1 MNKVR
6 QNIRSSWHD
15 KKQLQ
20 DWLANQNFSHRID
33 IEPMPSSYFTKEEI
47 EQRFS
52 EIIFNINKREL
63 GRRYAKIKEFDR
75 LFYLIAF
82 KQGFKSSRN
91 IHYHCLLH
99 TPKNAKFSA
108 FSDVIFPWIRMP
120 ALNYDGISKKDLLR
134 NREMPKALRCED
146 KFVEMPLRVEAITS
160 QEGSA
165 IYNSRFYSG
174 RDDEDLFIVG
184 LPYRINKARN
194 TKEPT
199 QQQIREANIRHDKQ
213 FRNAK
218 TSVRFFKSASSS

>member
-20 DWLANQNFSHRID
+20 DWLVSKNFSHRID
-33 IEPMPSSYFTKEEI
+33 IEPTPSSYFTKDEI
-47 EQRFS
+47 EQRFR

-82 KQGFKSSRN
+82 KQGSKSSCN

-99 TPKNAKFSA
+99 TPNKAKFSA
-108 FSDVIFPWIRMP
+108 FSDVIFPWMSMP
-120 ALNYDGISKKDLLR
+120 AYHYDGISKKDLLR
-134 NREMPKALRCED
+134 NREMPKALRYED

-174 RDDEDLFIVG
+174 RDDEDLFVVG

-199 QQQIREANIRHDKQ
+199 QQQIREANNRHDNQ

-218 TSVRFFKSASSS
+218 TSAHY

>member
-6 QNIRSSWHD
+6 QNIRSSWYD

-20 DWLANQNFSHRID
+20 DWLANQIFSHRID
-33 IEPMPSSYFTKEEI
+33 IEPTPSSYFTKDEI
-47 EQRFS
+47 EQRFR

-63 GRRYAKIKEFDR
+63 GRQYAKIKEFDR

-82 KQGFKSSRN
+82 KQGSKSSCN

-108 FSDVIFPWIRMP
+108 FSDVILPWIQMP
-120 ALNYDGISKKDLLR
+120 AQNYDGISKKDLLR
-134 NREMPKALRCED
+134 NREMPKALPCED

-174 RDDEDLFIVG
+174 RDDEDLFVVG

-199 QQQIREANIRHDKQ
+199 QQQIREANKRHDKQ

>member
-33 IEPMPSSYFTKEEI
+33 IEPTPSSYFTKEEI

-108 FSDVIFPWIRMP
+108 FSDVILPWIQMP
-120 ALNYDGISKKDLLR
+120 AQNYDGISKKDLLR
-134 NREMPKALRCED
+134 NREMPKALPCED

-174 RDDEDLFIVG
+174 NDDEDFFIVG

-194 TKEPT
+194 AREPT
-199 QQQIREANIRHDKQ
+199 QEKIRKENKRHDKQ

>member
-20 DWLANQNFSHRID
+20 DWLVSSDFSHRID
-33 IEPMPSSYFTKEEI
+33 VEPTPSSYFTKDEI
-47 EQRFS
+47 EQRFCK
-52 EIIFNINKREL
+52 IIFKINKREL
-63 GRRYAKIKEFDR
+63 GRQYAKITEFDR
-75 LFYLIAF
+75 LFYLIGF
-82 KQGFKSSRN
+82 KQGFESSRN

-120 ALNYDGISKKDLLR
+120 ALHYDGISKKDLLR
-134 NREMPKALRCED
+134 NREMPKALPCED
-146 KFVEMPLRVEAITS
+146 KFVELPLRVEAIKS
-160 QEGSA
+160 QERSA

-174 RDDEDLFIVG
+174 RDDEDLFVVG

-199 QQQIREANIRHDKQ
+199 QEKIRKENKRHDKQ

>member
-1 MNKVR
+1 MNSVR
-6 QNIRSSWHD
+6 QNIRSSWYD

-20 DWLANQNFSHRID
+20 DWLANQIFSHRID
-33 IEPMPSSYFTKEEI
+33 IEPAPSSYFTKDEI
-47 EQRFS
+47 EQRFRK
-52 EIIFNINKREL
+52 IIFDINKREL
-63 GRRYAKIKEFDR
+63 GRQYAKITDFDR

-99 TPKNAKFSA
+99 IPKNAKFSA

-120 ALNYDGISKKDLLR
+120 AYHYDGIKRKEMLR
-134 NREMPKALRCED
+134 KREMPTALRCED

-184 LPYRINKARN
+184 LPDRNKKAKN
-194 TKEPT
+194 KKEPT
-199 QQQIREANIRHDKQ
+199 QQQIRKANKRHDEQ

-218 TSVRFFKSASSS
+218 TSVRF

>member
-20 DWLANQNFSHRID
+20 DWLVSKNFSHRID
-33 IEPMPSSYFTKEEI
+33 IEPTPSSYFTKDEI
-47 EQRFS
+47 EQRFR

-82 KQGFKSSRN
+82 KQGSNSSRN

-108 FSDVIFPWIRMP
+108 FSDVIFPWIQMP
-120 ALNYDGISKKDLLR
+120 AHHYDGIRKKDLLR

-174 RDDEDLFIVG
+174 RDDEGFIVVG
-184 LPYRINKARN
+184 LPYRIKKTKN
-194 TKEPT
+194 TREPT
-199 QQQIREANIRHDKQ
+199 QQKIREANKRHDEQ

-218 TSVRFFKSASSS
+218 TTAHY

>member
-33 IEPMPSSYFTKEEI
+33 IEPTPSSYFTKEEI

-63 GRRYAKIKEFDR
+63 GRQYAKIEKFDR

-120 ALNYDGISKKDLLR
+120 AHHYDGISKKDLLR

-194 TKEPT
+194 KKKPT

>member
-20 DWLANQNFSHRID
+20 DWLVSSDFSHRID
-33 IEPMPSSYFTKEEI
+33 IEPTPSSYFTKDEI
-47 EQRFS
+47 EQRFRK
-52 EIIFNINKREL
+52 IIFNINKREL
-63 GRRYAKIKEFDR
+63 GRQYAKITEFDR
-75 LFYLIAF
+75 LFYLIGF

-99 TPKNAKFSA
+99 TPQNAKFIA
-108 FSDVIFPWIRMP
+108 FSDVIFPWIQMP
-120 ALNYDGISKKDLLR
+120 AQHYDGISKKDLLR
-134 NREMPKALRCED
+134 NREMPKALPCED
-146 KFVEMPLRVEAITS
+146 KFVELPLRVEAIKS
-160 QEGSA
+160 QERSA

-174 RDDEDLFIVG
+174 RDDEDLFVVG

-199 QQQIREANIRHDKQ
+199 QQQIREANNRHDKQ

>member
-6 QNIRSSWHD
+6 QNIRSSWYD

-20 DWLANQNFSHRID
+20 DWLANQIFSHRID
-33 IEPMPSSYFTKEEI
+33 IEPTPSSYFTKDEI
-47 EQRFS
+47 EQRFR
-52 EIIFNINKREL
+52 EIIFNINKRKL
-63 GRRYAKIKEFDR
+63 GRRYAKIKEYDK

-82 KQGFKSSRN
+82 KQGCKSSRN

-99 TPKNAKFSA
+99 TPQNVEFSA
-108 FSDVIFPWIRMP
+108 FSDVILPWIQMP
-120 ALNYDGISKKDLLR
+120 AQNYDGISKKDLLR
-134 NREMPKALRCED
+134 NREMPKALPCED

-174 RDDEDLFIVG
+174 RDDEDFFIVG
-184 LPYRINKARN
+184 LPVRNKKAKN
-194 TKEPT
+194 KKEPT
-199 QQQIREANIRHDKQ
+199 QQQIRKANKRHDEQ